1 MKEYD
6 IKITETLEKTVQ
18 VKAASRKE
26 AEAIAEENWNQSLYD
41 MDSAEDYADVR
52 FTAGEER
59 EIAREDQIEVLK
71 VSPGEYP
78 CRVTVGI
85 ELKDLQSAV
94 GGHIECFYP
103 YEENIGLLV
112 NEEGK
117 INGSKLNR
125 AVYGEDGNLLDVI
138 AGDFLIVGMTEEGVG
153 SLTEEQI
160 KRYEEKFHQPQTF
173 LRMGKGLMV
182 LPVPESEIK
191 PKDRP
196 GKTAQEKAPET
207 TACLPREPAR

>member
-18 VKAASRKE
+18 VKAASREE

-78 CRVTVGI
+78 RRVTVGI

-94 GGHIECFYP
+94 GGNIECFYP

-117 INGSKLNR
+117 INGSELNR
-125 AVYGEDGNLLDVI
+125 AVYGEDGSLLDVI
-138 AGDFLIVGMTEEGVG
+138 AGDFLIVGMTEEGIG

-173 LRMGKGLMV
+173 LRMGKGMMV

-191 PKDRP
+191 PKGGP
-196 GKTAQEKAPET
+196 GKTAPET
-207 TACLPREPAR
+207 TARLPREPAR